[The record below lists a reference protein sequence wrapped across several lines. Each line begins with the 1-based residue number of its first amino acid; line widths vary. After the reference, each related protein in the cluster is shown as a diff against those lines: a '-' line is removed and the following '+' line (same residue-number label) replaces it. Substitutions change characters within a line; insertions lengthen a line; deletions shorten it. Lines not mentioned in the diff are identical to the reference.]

1 MKYCISKQKKLDSPF
16 FRPTPFLYSA
26 VCIAIDHHCHLP
38 QSVSFLPTCVAS
50 TSSRIPVR
58 LNTNKRYDTD
68 GVRHTFEHT
77 EYITPTQTAL
87 LLNLLVLLH
96 TFGLTTDFTVGLV
109 DKAADRNRLSAVTNL
124 TRLDLLAS
132 EMAWISFKIKS
143 SAISPS
149 SRWTMRNKGPSMTSD
164 LSVSPFRPSK
174 TRTTCSAAVVAIGLS
189 RSAKISPSRG
199 VPFCPKKLFPSIS
212 QVVGRFF
219 LSATVRIAAAKRTE
233 VTTKA
238 GCRRARM
245 YMVGQ

>member
-174 TRTTCSAAVVAIGLS
+174 TRTTFREIARRKTEGRERDGDSQQSQTKEKKRKRAQQILIVSCPCPYNVL
-189 RSAKISPSRG
+189 RSYLVQP
-199 VPFCPKKLFPSIS
+199 PLW
-212 QVVGRFF
+212 Q
-219 LSATVRIAAAKRTE
+219 
-233 VTTKA
+233 
-238 GCRRARM
+238 
-245 YMVGQ
+245 